1 MGPNNGL
8 FDLVARNNKKI
19 NSWNVNWKPEKISK
33 TFHGRDL
40 YAPLCGMLANN
51 QVPQGDEFKW
61 VDKNNFPDNLY
72 EIIYIDNFGNAM
84 TGIRTGQIDSK
95 TCLMISGH
103 TLKNAQTF
111 SDVNPDSGF
120 WFENSYGL
128 VEIAINR
135 GSAKKEMGLNIGV
148 IVNIN

>member
-1 MGPNNGL
+1 MNLRSVSGIV
-8 FDLVARNNKKI
+8 LVGKI
-19 NSWNVNWKPEKISK
+19 QSVTKTIKSISI
-33 TFHGRDL
+33 TD
-40 YAPLCGMLANN
+40 PS
-51 QVPQGDEFKW
+51 
-61 VDKNNFPDNLY
+61 
-72 EIIYIDNFGNAM
+72 
-84 TGIRTGQIDSK
+84 TGQIDSK

-135 GSAKKEMGLNIGV
+135 GSAKKEMGLDIGV